1 MQKKKKIAFFVV
13 IILFSFLGIQLWY
26 QNGFF
31 NVVLL
36 GTEIFVNELINIG
49 CFPCYFFAWLLI
61 YYGK

>member
-1 MQKKKKIAFFVV
+1 
-13 IILFSFLGIQLWY
+13 LFSFLGIQLWY

-31 NVVLL
+31 NVVLF
-36 GTEIFVNELINIG
+36 GTEIFVDELINIG

>member
-36 GTEIFVNELINIG
+36 GIEIFVDELINIG

>member
-36 GTEIFVNELINIG
+36 GTEIFVDELINIG